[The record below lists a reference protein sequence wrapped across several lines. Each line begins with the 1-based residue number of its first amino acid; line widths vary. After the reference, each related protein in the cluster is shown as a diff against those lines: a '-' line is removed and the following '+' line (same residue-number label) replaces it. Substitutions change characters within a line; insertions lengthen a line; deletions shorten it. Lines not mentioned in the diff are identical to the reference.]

1 MAALLLWA
9 ATAAGQN
16 TGVRAAD
23 ARAFLGT
30 WAIAMTNP
38 AGARETVK
46 IWDQNG
52 VVAATVQLGEFPPTE
67 ITGIL
72 KDGDM
77 LVLTGMRREN
87 GLPIRVVMSLMV
99 EGDMMRLA
107 QMLEHSE
114 TIKRGSGKKS
124 VVRV

>member
-1 MAALLLWA
+1 
-9 ATAAGQN
+9 
-16 TGVRAAD
+16 
-23 ARAFLGT
+23 
-30 WAIAMTNP
+30 MTNP